1 MNHSPGNPDL
11 IAAILREIRE
21 RGPMPFARFME
32 LALYDPQHGYYT
44 TRARIFGRGGD
55 YYTSTDLHP
64 AFGALL
70 ARQAEDIWRALG
82 RPAAFT
88 IAEMGAGRGFLC
100 RDLLEHLRE
109 HFADCFSATRY
120 IIDERSPALRAAQ
133 MELLSDAGLQSRVA
147 WSQLEDMPEPGIEGL
162 FLSNELVDAL
172 PVRRARMTGNG
183 LQEQFVDQSGGE
195 LRLGW
200 DAPADRALV
209 EYFAGMNIALQPGQI
224 AEAGLAAR
232 DWMRAVAAR
241 MRRGFVITI
250 DYGHPADKL
259 YSPARPAGTL
269 ACFHE
274 HQASENPLARI
285 GEQDMTAHVNFTAL
299 ARAGETHGLHTAGFT
314 RQMYFLGSLGI
325 DEFAARAMRSREP
338 GELLKSNMAFR
349 NLIDPAGLGGFG
361 VLVQHRGLD
370 ATPQLM
376 GLRIMPRGPC
386 L

>member
-32 LALYDPQHGYYT
+32 LALYHPRHGYYT

-70 ARQAEDIWRALG
+70 ARQAEDIWRVLG
-82 RPAAFT
+82 CPAAFT

-100 RDLLEHLRE
+100 RDLLAHLRE
-109 HFADCFSATRY
+109 FFADCFSATRY

-147 WSQLEDMPEPGIEGL
+147 WSQLEDMPETGIEGL

-195 LRLGW
+195 LRLVW
-200 DAPADRALV
+200 DAPAGKGRIIYAG
-209 EYFAGMNIALQPGQI
+209 FAG
-224 AEAGLAAR
+224 EF
-232 DWMRAVAAR
+232 VAAKPQ
-241 MRRGFVITI
+241 GVDAF
-250 DYGHPADKL
+250 
-259 YSPARPAGTL
+259 L
-269 ACFHE
+269 ALLE
-274 HQASENPLARI
+274 YAAAQR
-285 GEQDMTAHVNFTAL
+285 QDMSL
-299 ARAGETHGLHTAGFT
+299 QRAGAWQVERAPFRMGRCLSPGLKLTGRFQNLLEPGAPVAE
-314 RQMYFLGSLGI
+314 
-325 DEFAARAMRSREP
+325 DPEFAAGQNFFLR
-338 GELLKSNMAFR
+338 
-349 NLIDPAGLGGFG
+349 
-361 VLVQHRGLD
+361 QLD
-370 ATPQLM
+370 D
-376 GLRIMPRGPC
+376 
-386 L
+386 